1 MKYKHIIFD
10 LDGTLIDTE
19 LAVLKSWQSTLK
31 EYGYS
36 FNIEDLEVVLG
47 ITNKDAINKLNV
59 LVDDRF
65 EDRWLENH
73 KNDTK
78 DLKYF
83 NDVSYMID
91 ILISKGYKLGIVTSR
106 PRSEYKE
113 FFKIFDLESKFGL
126 IILEE
131 DTLLHKP
138 NPEPLYKYME
148 IQECG
153 NDECIYIGDMPTDIL
168 CANNA
173 NITSGLVKWNNSKV
187 EIDYMDYVFNTPNQL
202 IDFLNNN

>member
-65 EDRWLENH
+65 EDRWL
-73 KNDTK
+73 
-78 DLKYF
+78 
-83 NDVSYMID
+83 
-91 ILISKGYKLGIVTSR
+91 
-106 PRSEYKE
+106 
-113 FFKIFDLESKFGL
+113 
-126 IILEE
+126 
-131 DTLLHKP
+131 
-138 NPEPLYKYME
+138 
-148 IQECG
+148 
-153 NDECIYIGDMPTDIL
+153 
-168 CANNA
+168 
-173 NITSGLVKWNNSKV
+173 
-187 EIDYMDYVFNTPNQL
+187 
-202 IDFLNNN
+202 

>member
-19 LAVLKSWQSTLK
+19 LAVLKSWQSTLNQ
-31 EYGYS
+31 YGYS
-36 FNIEDLEVVLG
+36 FNIEDLEIVLG
-47 ITNKDAINKLNV
+47 ITNKDAIDKLNV
-59 LVDDRF
+59 KVDEDF
-65 EDRWLENH
+65 ETRWLENH

-78 DLKYF
+78 DLIYF
-83 NDVSYMID
+83 DGVINMIN

-106 PRSEYKE
+106 PRSEYLE
-113 FFKIFDLESKFGL
+113 FFKDFNLESMFNL

-148 IQECG
+148 IQGCS
-153 NDECIYIGDMPTDIL
+153 NNECIYIGDMPTDIL

-173 NITSGLVKWNNSKV
+173 NVTSGLVKWNNSKV
-187 EIDYMDYVFNTPNQL
+187 DIDYMDYVFNTPNQL